1 MAALLLHSEK
11 ETLTIHDGSVW
22 SPDGRSLPFAQV
34 LKGTFGAGAGAAILG
49 KGVYTPSEDILGL
62 EDIGKV
68 KLEAFSS
75 LAVFHSYAALG
86 AEVAVDLETGVVKVL
101 RFVAAHD
108 VGKAINP
115 VNCRQQIE
123 GALSMGLGYGLME
136 EYVWEEGKVLNPDF
150 LDYAIPTAL
159 DCPPAEISLVEKAH
173 PQGPYGAKGMGE
185 MANAHTAPAIAN
197 AVCNA
202 CGVRIRDLPLKP
214 AKILK
219 ELRAQKGHREDD

>member
-1 MAALLLHSEK
+1 
-11 ETLTIHDGSVW
+11 
-22 SPDGRSLPFAQV
+22 
-34 LKGTFGAGAGAAILG
+34 
-49 KGVYTPSEDILGL
+49 
-62 EDIGKV
+62 
-68 KLEAFSS
+68 
-75 LAVFHSYAALG
+75 
-86 AEVAVDLETGVVKVL
+86 VAVDLETGVVKVL

-159 DCPPAEISLVEKAH
+159 DCPPAEIYLVEKAH

-214 AKILK
+214 ANILK
-219 ELRAQKGHREDD
+219 ELRSQKGHKEDD